1 MTITL
6 TEHPHEQGVTYFEHW
21 AFAMGIAWRLFSS
34 VVAFALHAVLP
45 FMSIEPRLDL
55 EATAAFLAERNHF
68 IETAAANGLNQASPA
83 RDVTNTGRHNTP
95 ALA

>member
-1 MTITL
+1 MNAF

-21 AFAMGIAWRLFSS
+21 AFAMGIAWRLLAS
-34 VVAFALHAVLP
+34 VVAFALHAILP
-45 FMSIEPRLDL
+45 FISIEPRLDL

-68 IETAAANGLNQASPA
+68 IETAAATGLTRPVPA
-83 RDVTNTGRHNTP
+83 PTATNPGRHNTP